1 MAMSV
6 DAKLLKQTKFPLEF
20 NQKVDMK
27 KVNVEVM
34 KKWIAGKISEI
45 LGSEDDVV
53 IELCFNLLEGARFP
67 DIKVLQIQLTGFL
80 DKDTPSFCK
89 ELWTLCL
96 SAQSN
101 AQGVPKELLEAKKL
115 ELIQEKIDAEKAA
128 EEANKRKEQEKVRD
142 RNVDNIRQRERG
154 ERGRGQTRGL
164 HRLGAVVR
172 LADTT
177 IALLRQGVM
186 LILIFQAAEIRAV
199 WTIEDVLHRHIK
211 GPCPIQCRDRGPP
224 LDIAGVEMTTATDHL
239 GVATPPADLQRQYA
253 EAPVGMEGDGIEDV
267 VIERDPL
274 NRQKLLAHVPLEEIG
289 EDALPPFH
297 LVAPL
302 HRPGRETIG
311 EGARYHL
318 YQGDTRVDYR
328 KDRRHQNERRYSR
341 SRSRSEVRSTRPA
354 IVPVSRSPSPDRRRD
369 RKRHRSIQRYAPAGR
384 RRRNTSSVSSPIEK
398 RRRTADSSG
407 GEGNSPAPEPPSS
420 SSPKAAQPPVGKSEE
435 PRSPTLTATELRER
449 LLREKVMAL
458 RRSSGAAAAKGQTVT
473 DGASKAEVK

>member
-6 DAKLLKQTKFPLEF
+6 DAKLLKQTKFPVEF

-128 EEANKRKEQEKVRD
+128 EEANKRKEQEKIRD
-142 RNVDNIRQRERG
+142 RNIDNIRQRERG
-154 ERGRGQTRGL
+154 ERGRGRGNLGL
-164 HRLGAVVR
+164 HPLGVAAR
-172 LADTT
+172 LADTI
-177 IALLRQGVM
+177 IALLHQDVT

-199 WTIEDVLHRHIK
+199 WTIEDVLHHPSEGPFPVQRH
-211 GPCPIQCRDRGPP
+211 GLGRPP
-224 LDIAGVEMTTATDHL
+224 DITGVEMTTAIDHPD
-239 GVATPPADLQRQYA
+239 VAIPPADLRHQYA
-253 EAPVGMEGDGIEDV
+253 EALVGMEGDGIEDV

-289 EDALPPFH
+289 EDALLPFY
-297 LVAPL
+297 LVAPP

-311 EGARYHL
+311 EGARPLL
-318 YQGDTRVDYR
+318 YQGDTRADYR
-328 KDRRHQNERRYSR
+328 KDRRHHNERRYSR
-341 SRSRSEVRSTRPA
+341 SRSRSGVRSSRPA
-354 IVPVSRSPSPDRRRD
+354 VVPISRSPSPDRRKE

-398 RRRTADSSG
+398 RRKTADSSG
-407 GEGNSPAPEPPSS
+407 GEGNTPAPEPINSP
-420 SSPKAAQPPVGKSEE
+420 SPKAAQPPVGKSEE
-435 PRSPTLTATELRER
+435 SRSPTLTATELRER

-458 RRSSGAAAAKGQTVT
+458 RRSSGTAKAQTT